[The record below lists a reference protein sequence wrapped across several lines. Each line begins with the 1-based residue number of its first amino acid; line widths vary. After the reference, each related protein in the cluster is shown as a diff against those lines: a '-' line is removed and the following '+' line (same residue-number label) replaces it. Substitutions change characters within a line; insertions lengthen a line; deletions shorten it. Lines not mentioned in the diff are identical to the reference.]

1 MNTDF
6 YGERGQ
12 AIGEAARA
20 YEEIMC
26 RLLNRGIIEDIGYYI
41 DRGCECDLIIKA
53 IEITAGKGADW
64 RYTKGILHRCL
75 EEGIY
80 TAYSFEWGVRFKK
93 GLAEIKQKYGELD
106 DSELCLMIM
115 LTVFKEDVMAIQKD
129 FERYLK
135 ALENGDISEWEQRWK
150 QYASISE

>member
-12 AIGEAARA
+12 AIGEAACA

-41 DRGCECDLIIKA
+41 DRGCGCNLIIKA
-53 IEITAGKGADW
+53 IEITAGKGKDW
-64 RYTKGILHRCL
+64 RYTKGILDRCL

-106 DSELCLMIM
+106 DSELCLAIM
-115 LTVFKEDVMAIQKD
+115 LTVFKEDVIEIQKD
-129 FERYLK
+129 FERYLE
-135 ALENGDISEWEQRWK
+135 ALENGDISEWEQRWAK
-150 QYASISE
+150 VHSN

>member
-6 YGERGQ
+6 FGPRGQ

-26 RLLNRGIIEDIGYYI
+26 RLLTRSIIEDIGYYI
-41 DRGCECDLIIKA
+41 DRGAEPYLIIKA
-53 IEITAGKGADW
+53 IEITAGKGKDW
-64 RYTKGILHRCL
+64 RYTKGILQRCL

-93 GLAEIKQKYGELD
+93 GLAEINQKYGQPDEAT
-106 DSELCLMIM
+106 LCMILMVK
-115 LTVFKEDVMAIQKD
+115 VFKEDIENTAKD
-129 FERYLK
+129 LERYLQ
-135 ALENGDISEWEQRWK
+135 ALESGDISEWERRWAK
-150 QYASISE
+150 VESYNE